1 MTELNKNIGKRIREI
16 RKDKN
21 ISIEKMA
28 ENLNVSYSTYQRI
41 ETGETNSWAN
51 HLETISSILDV
62 PIEEIV
68 VGKEQI
74 IQNNTEQKGGVA
86 ITQNLGTINTL
97 SEKLIEQF
105 ELRIE
110 DKEQTIMSLKKEITV
125 LTIELEKLKEK

>member
-28 ENLNVSYSTYQRI
+28 EKLNVSYSTYQRI

-51 HLETISSILDV
+51 HLETISNVLDV

-74 IQNNTEQKGGVA
+74 IQNNSEQKGGVA
-86 ITQNLGTINTL
+86 LNLGTINTL

-105 ELRIE
+105 EIRIE
-110 DKEQTIMSLKKEITV
+110 DKEQTIMSLKKEITF
-125 LTIELEKLKEK
+125 LNIELEKLKDK